1 MTEKSL
7 NVGLVIHLPYRL
19 GFEAISLEV
28 NNELSKDSL
37 IKNGISAGIKTRE
50 YPSNSSFLLGEEL
63 EVVQDFSINGFTL
76 KVCYLGF
83 GLGYVEAYQ
92 ELNLDGIN
100 RQKISEMGHALWSS
114 LASQFAGSSRLSEI
128 LSALVQYKPNEILD
142 KNLSNLISTPK
153 LLDCFSQTLVT
164 TTPKNSFKQKIFG
177 DEFQQLEH
185 KNHIGYF
192 LCSPSLNLVIAS
204 HVNQK
209 HILEILSG
217 ATINMAM
224 LYEIQASNLQLSRR
238 LLDRKIG
245 LKNIERY
252 IDVFDIFI
260 SSQNQL
266 LEEIKCED
274 FLGTDIEECIGRPL
288 VQNWGMSTL
297 FDRSSEAVEHLTRQ
311 IDKAKNRSLRNS
323 QKRQARFF
331 IFFTVLTVVSVTADI
346 LGIYDFRNQLSSDVR
361 LAIMAVIF
369 FFGLL
374 WAAIVS
380 REKV

>member
-142 KNLSNLISTPK
+142 ENLSNLISTPK

-164 TTPKNSFKQKIFG
+164 TSAKNSFKQKIFG
-177 DEFQQLEH
+177 DEFQKLEH

-288 VQNWGMSTL
+288 LQNWGMNTL

-346 LGIYDFRNQLSSDVR
+346 LGIYDFRNQLSSDLR

-374 WAAIVS
+374 WAVIVS